1 MEQIRIMA
9 NVDQV
14 DQEVCKFTVDRPVHS
29 GSATFDSREAAIGSG
44 LAEKIFNVG
53 GIAKVELAN
62 NVVTLTKNTPEPWNV
77 IGKRIGGTIRL
88 FLQPPPEI
96 PADQLLDQDV
106 VKEKVMRLLKEQI
119 NPGVASHGGFV
130 ELIDV
135 QNNNVYLRLGGG
147 CQGCG
152 AADVTLKM
160 GIERL
165 IRDEVPQIYQ
175 VLDVTDHASG
185 TNPYYTA
192 SK

>member
-1 MEQIRIMA
+1 MDQIRIMA
-9 NVDQV
+9 NVDQM
-14 DQEVCKFTVDRPVHS
+14 DQEVCRFTVDRPVHS
-29 GSATFDSREAAIGSG
+29 GSASFDSQQSAIGSG
-44 LAEKIFNVG
+44 LAERIFNVG
-53 GIAKVELAN
+53 GVAKVELSE
-62 NVVTLTKNTPEPWNV
+62 NVVTLTKDSPEPWNV
-77 IGKRIGGTIRL
+77 IGKRIGGAIRG
-88 FLQPPPEI
+88 FLQPPPDI
-96 PADQLLDQDV
+96 PADQILAPEV
-106 VKEKVMRLLKEQI
+106 VRERVLRLLTEQI

-135 QNNNVYLRLGGG
+135 QNNNVYLRMGGG

-152 AADVTLKM
+152 AADITLKM

-185 TNPYYTA
+185 SNPYYTP